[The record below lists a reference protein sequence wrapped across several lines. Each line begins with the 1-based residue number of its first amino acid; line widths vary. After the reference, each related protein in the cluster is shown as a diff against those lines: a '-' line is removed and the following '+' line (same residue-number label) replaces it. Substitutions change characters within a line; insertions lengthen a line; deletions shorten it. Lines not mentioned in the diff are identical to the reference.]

1 MKFTEGVRKREKGF
15 AELLQVDTAAVTA
28 RRAARF
34 QAVTARRT
42 AQFLGTTAT
51 TVEAAAWSLTRC
63 WRRRRRS
70 GAATT
75 EEERDDVVPRRG
87 GEGRA
92 DGSDG
97 VDPVAAAKKRE

>member
-1 MKFTEGVRKREKGF
+1 
-15 AELLQVDTAAVTA
+15 LQVDTAAVTA
-28 RRAARF
+28 RRVARF

-51 TVEAAAWSLTRC
+51 AVEAAAWSLTRC

-70 GAATT
+70 GVATT
-75 EEERDDVVPRRG
+75 EEERDDVVPRCG
-87 GEGRA
+87 SEGRA